1 MLMQAKLETVDCPC
15 CESDGHNHW
24 ASENG
29 YSAVKCSGCG
39 TVYIRDRPRA
49 EDISAAA
56 RDGVHPTDDGM
67 LDQRLHRQGWKVPF
81 YAGIVRR
88 FYEGEKGLS
97 WLDVGAGNGEF
108 VEAVQRALPDVQAL
122 GIDPMQVKVARAQ
135 QRGVPITTQTLEEV
149 TGSYDVISI
158 INVFSHIPDFQ
169 HFGGLIRARL
179 KPGGSLFIETGNG
192 GDLPSRAD
200 YPGELLLPDHL
211 VFSGIEQMKQTLAR
225 LGFGRVEHWS
235 RRTDHPLWAAKQMV
249 KSALKGRPKV
259 VIPWT
264 RSFRTVFYRA
274 YLDG

>member
-1 MLMQAKLETVDCPC
+1 MLARTQLETVDCPC
-15 CESDGHNHW
+15 CGSDGHRFW

-29 YSAVKCSGCG
+29 YDAVKCTGCG
-39 TVYIRDRPRA
+39 TVYIRERPRS

-56 RDGVHPTDDGM
+56 RDGVHPTDEGI

-88 FYEGEKGLS
+88 FFEGERGLT

-108 VEAVQRALPDVQAL
+108 VEAVRRALPDSQAS
-122 GIDPMQVKVARAQ
+122 GIDPMEVKVRRAQ
-135 QRGVPITTQTLEEV
+135 QRGVPITAQTLEEV
-149 TGSYDVISI
+149 SGSYDVISI
-158 INVFSHIPDFQ
+158 INVFSHVPDFD
-169 HFGGLIRARL
+169 HFGSLIRARL

-211 VFSGIEQMKQTLAR
+211 VFSGVDQMKATLDR
-225 LGFGRVEHWS
+225 LGFGRIEHYS

-249 KSALKGRPKV
+249 KGALKGKPGLV
-259 VIPWT
+259 VPWT
-264 RSFRTVFYRA
+264 RKFRTVFYRA
-274 YLDG
+274 WLTA

>member
-1 MLMQAKLETVDCPC
+1 MLQRAQLETVDCPC
-15 CESDGHNHW
+15 CDGDGHDHW

-29 YSAVKCSGCG
+29 YNAVKCVSCG
-39 TVYIRDRPRA
+39 TVYIRQRPRSA
-49 EDISAAA
+49 DISAAA
-56 RDGVHPTDDGM
+56 RDGVHPTDAGV

-88 FYEGEKGLS
+88 FFDDTPGLT

-108 VEAVQRALPDVQAL
+108 VEAVRRALPASRAA
-122 GIDPMQVKVARAQ
+122 GIDPMQVKVACAQ
-135 QRGVPITTQTLEEV
+135 QRGIPITAQTLEEV
-149 TGSYDVISI
+149 SGRYDVISI

-211 VFSGIEQMKQTLAR
+211 VFSGIEQMKQTLGR
-225 LGFGRVEHWS
+225 LGFGRIEHFS

-249 KSALKGRPKV
+249 KSMLRGKPRV
-259 VIPWT
+259 FIPWT
-264 RSFRTVFYRA
+264 RRFRTVFYRA
-274 YLDG
+274 YLDA

>member
-1 MLMQAKLETVDCPC
+1 MLMQARLETIDCPC
-15 CESDGHNHW
+15 CGSDGHNHW

-29 YSAVKCSGCG
+29 YSAVKCTGCG
-39 TVYIRDRPRA
+39 TVYVRDRPRS

-81 YAGIVRR
+81 YAGIIRR
-88 FYEGEKGLS
+88 FFEGEKGLR

-108 VEAVQRALPDVQAL
+108 VEAVQRALPDCEAL
-122 GIDPMQVKVARAQ
+122 GIDPMEAKVARAQ
-135 QRGVPITTQTLEEV
+135 RRGVPVTAQTLEQV
-149 TGSYDVISI
+149 DGSYDVISI

-211 VFSGIEQMKQTLAR
+211 VFSGVEQMKATLAR

-249 KSALKGRPKV
+249 KGALKGRPRIHV
-259 VIPWT
+259 PWT

>member
-1 MLMQAKLETVDCPC
+1 MLVPAQLETIDCPC
-15 CESDGHNHW
+15 CGSDRHGFW

-29 YSAVKCSGCG
+29 YNAVKCAGCA
-39 TVYIRDRPRA
+39 TVYIRERPRS

-56 RDGVHPTDDGM
+56 RDGVHPTDDGI

-81 YAGIVRR
+81 YAGIIRR
-88 FYEGEKGLS
+88 FFKGEHGLR

-108 VEAVQRALPDVQAL
+108 VEAVQRALPDSNAS
-122 GIDPMQVKVARAQ
+122 GIDPMEVKVQRAQ
-135 QRGVPITTQTLEEV
+135 KRGIPISAETLEEV

-211 VFSGIEQMKQTLAR
+211 VFSGVEPMKATLGKLGLGRIE
-225 LGFGRVEHWS
+225 HYS

-249 KSALKGRPKV
+249 KSTLKGKPRI

-264 RSFRTVFYRA
+264 RKFRTVFYRA
-274 YLDG
+274 YLEA

>member
-1 MLMQAKLETVDCPC
+1 MLARTQLETVDCPC
-15 CESDGHNHW
+15 CGGDRHRFW

-29 YSAVKCSGCG
+29 FAAVKCSDCG
-39 TVYIRDRPRA
+39 TVYIRERPRA

-56 RDGVHPTDDGM
+56 RDGVHQTDSGV

-88 FYEGEKGLS
+88 FFAGESGLT

-108 VEAVQRALPDVQAL
+108 IEAVQRALPDARAC
-122 GIDPMQVKVARAQ
+122 GIDPMAVKVQRAQ
-135 QRGVPITTQTLEEV
+135 QRGVPIAAETLEEV
-149 TGSYDVISI
+149 SGSYDVISI

-179 KPGGSLFIETGNG
+179 KPGGSLFVETGNG

-211 VFSGIEQMKQTLAR
+211 VFSGIEQMKATLGK
-225 LGFGRVEHWS
+225 LGFGRIEHYS
-235 RRTDHPLWAAKQMV
+235 RRIDHPLWAAKQMV
-249 KSALKGRPKV
+249 KGALRGRPRLV
-259 VIPWT
+259 VPWT
-264 RSFRTVFYRA
+264 RKFRTVFYRA
-274 YLDG
+274 RLDG

>member
-1 MLMQAKLETVDCPC
+1 MLMQVRLETVDCPC
-15 CESDGHNHW
+15 CESKGHRHW

-29 YSAVKCSGCG
+29 YDAVKCTRCG
-39 TVYIRDRPRA
+39 TVYIRERPRR

-56 RDGVHPTDDGM
+56 RDGVHPTEDGV

-88 FYEGEKGLS
+88 FFEGEKGLR

-108 VEAVQRALPDVQAL
+108 VEAVQRALPDAEAM
-122 GIDPMQVKVARAQ
+122 GIDPMKVKVACAQ
-135 QRGVPITTQTLEEV
+135 KRSVPITAQTLEEV

-169 HFGGLIRARL
+169 HFGRLIRARL

-211 VFSGIEQMKQTLAR
+211 VFSGIEQMKQTLGR
-225 LGFGRVEHWS
+225 LGFGRVEHFS

-249 KSALKGRPKV
+249 KGALKGRPRV
-259 VIPWT
+259 FIPWT
-264 RSFRTVFYRA
+264 RKFRTIFYRA